1 MDFAQTFPTGFIFG
15 GATAAYQCEGETH
28 GYGKGEVSWD
38 PFLAEKGRF
47 SADPASDFYHQ
58 YENDLAL
65 CQRFGINGIRISIA
79 WSRIFPQGTG
89 EVNEEGV
96 AFYHRLFQACR
107 AHGVEPYV
115 TLHHFD
121 TPLAHFE
128 QGGFMNRATI
138 DAFADY
144 ADFCFGE
151 YRDEVDNWIT
161 FNEIWAVASN
171 TFIEGTFPPGGITG
185 EIGKALQLNHNMM
198 LAHARAVVAF
208 HEGGYPGR
216 IGVVHTFEGKY
227 PYDELSP
234 ADIRAAKN
242 EDVLQNQFLLDAT
255 FRGDYA
261 PDTLECAN
269 RLASLSN
276 YELDIRDED
285 LACMREAAL
294 HNDFLGINYYQSR
307 FLRAYDGPNVLHH
320 NATGDKGTERYA
332 LGGVGER
339 MNREDIPRT
348 DWDWLIYPEGM
359 YDLLVRIRL
368 QYPNYKEI
376 LITENGMGA
385 KDELVDGLID
395 DSYRIEYVRGH
406 LRWLLRAV
414 DAGVN
419 VTGYFLWS
427 LMDMFSWTNGYSK
440 RYGFFYVDF
449 PTQRR
454 IPKASAY
461 WFAEVARSGRLV

>member
-1 MDFAQTFPTGFIFG
+1 MTPTRTFPTGFVFG
-15 GATAAYQCEGETH
+15 AATAAYQCEGETH
-28 GYGKGEVSWD
+28 GHGKGEVSWD
-38 PFLAEKGRF
+38 PFLAAKGRF
-47 SADPASDFYHQ
+47 SADPASDFYYR
-58 YENDLAL
+58 YEHDLAL
-65 CQRFGINGIRISIA
+65 CERFGINGIRISIA
-79 WSRIFPQGTG
+79 WSRIFPHGTG
-89 EVNEEGV
+89 ATNPEGI
-96 AFYHRLFQACR
+96 AFYHDVFSACK

-121 TPLAHFE
+121 TPLTLFE
-128 QGGFMNRATI
+128 QGGFLNRATI
-138 DAFADY
+138 DAFEEY
-144 ADFCFGE
+144 ARFCFEE
-151 YRDEVDNWIT
+151 YGDEVSNWIT

-185 EIGKALQLNHNMM
+185 DLAKALQCNHNMM

-208 HEGGYPGR
+208 REGGYPGK

-227 PYDELSP
+227 PYDELDP
-234 ADIRAAKN
+234 ADIQAAKN

-261 PDTLECAN
+261 PDTLECAR
-269 RLASLSN
+269 RLAALSN
-276 YELDIRDED
+276 GTLDIRED
-285 LACMREAAL
+285 DLRCMRQAAR

-307 FLRAYDGPNVLHH
+307 FLRAYNGPTVLHH
-320 NATGDKGTERYA
+320 NATGKKGSERYA
-332 LGGVGER
+332 LAGVGER
-339 MNREDIPRT
+339 VNKEGIPRT

-368 QYPNYKEI
+368 QYPNYREI

-385 KDELVDGLID
+385 KDELVEDTID
-395 DSYRIEYVRGH
+395 DSYRIDYVHAH
-406 LRWLLRAV
+406 LHWLLKAI

-427 LMDMFSWTNGYSK
+427 LMDMFSWTNGYGK

-449 PTQRR
+449 ETQRR
-454 IPKASAY
+454 VPKASAY
-461 WFAEVARSGRLV
+461 WYAQVARTGKLP